1 MLEAV
6 PLIAVTVFFI
16 SIFLYA
22 YANLQLEEIRAN
34 WDERRCEALVMLL
47 ANMVPTDPN
56 VDPSTFAVENFN
68 FCIGKI
74 IDSSLS
80 IMLQPM
86 MTSFSTQID
95 ATKPISN
102 AMNNLK
108 KSAFSL
114 LTPILSIFGG
124 MWGKLKLASFEV
136 FRMYYHVHT
145 AMDRVF
151 GIAAASLF
159 AGMGLFNAIKSAM
172 GFVLQVII
180 AILIV
185 LCILVIFLFFIL
197 WPVIPIILTMIG
209 ILSATVYSANVSGM
223 SGSFCVGPD
232 TLVKVAAYGPN
243 GNMWKKVSEIQPGDV
258 LAEGTVEGVLR
269 VGKPAPGTCVSIENV
284 IISKS
289 HLIFHNGW
297 ISAGEHPDAKPADS
311 PETLY
316 CLNTSSRT
324 WQVKCVDSKILL
336 TLRDWE
342 EIPDDSEQIDFAWDS
357 LVSTMLNGPD
367 KIVPLRSA
375 AGRGLLGPGTFL
387 WTDIIGTNTPITQIK
402 IGDYVRDG
410 IGFTKVVG
418 IYEDTATHV
427 PCAGPNA
434 SIWYYMPIKRIW
446 THASGKWA
454 GKCKSCQ
461 ARGFHLVTESGS
473 FRIGF
478 GKDKMLV
485 RDFTEVGAKRIHE
498 TYPFI
503 KSII

>member
-47 ANMVPTDPN
+47 ANMVPTDPSI
-56 VDPSTFAVENFN
+56 DTSTFASENFQ

-86 MTSFSTQID
+86 MASFSTQID

-114 LTPILSIFGG
+114 LTPLLSIFGG
-124 MWGKLKLASFEV
+124 MWGKLKLASFEI
-136 FRMYYHVHT
+136 FRVYYNIHT

-159 AGMGLFNAIKSAM
+159 AGMGIFNAIKSAM

-185 LCILVIFLFFIL
+185 LCILVIFLFFVM

-223 SGSFCVGPD
+223 SESFCVGPD
-232 TLVKVAAYGPN
+232 TLVKVAKVGSN
-243 GNMWKKVSEIQPGDV
+243 GIWKKISEIRPGDA
-258 LAEGTVEGVLR
+258 LAEGVVEGVLR
-269 VGKPAPGTCVSIENV
+269 VGTPAPGTCVSIENV

-289 HLIFHNGW
+289 HLVFHNGW
-297 ISAGEHPDAKPADS
+297 IS
-311 PETLY
+311 
-316 CLNTSSRT
+316 
-324 WQVKCVDSKILL
+324 
-336 TLRDWE
+336 
-342 EIPDDSEQIDFAWDS
+342 
-357 LVSTMLNGPD
+357 STG
-367 KIVPLRSA
+367 
-375 AGRGLLGPGTFL
+375 GH
-387 WTDIIGTNTPITQIK
+387 GTNNNWRVTTDQNNLGRQNGTTYGTSGAGSPSYAQIC
-402 IGDYVRDG
+402 INDSGYESSECQIAELIVYNTTLSGGDYAAVESYL
-410 IGFTKVVG
+410 T
-418 IYEDTATHV
+418 
-427 PCAGPNA
+427 
-434 SIWYYMPIKRIW
+434 
-446 THASGKWA
+446 GKY
-454 GKCKSCQ
+454 G
-461 ARGFHLVTESGS
+461 V
-473 FRIGF
+473 
-478 GKDKMLV
+478 
-485 RDFTEVGAKRIHE
+485 
-498 TYPFI
+498 
-503 KSII
+503 

>member
-6 PLIAVTVFFI
+6 PLIAVTIFFM

-22 YANLQLEEIRAN
+22 YANLQLEEIREN
-34 WDERRCEALVMLL
+34 WDERRCETLVMLL

-56 VDPSTFAVENFN
+56 IDQSTFAVENFQ

-86 MTSFSTQID
+86 MSSFSVQID

-114 LTPILSIFGG
+114 LAPLLSIFGG
-124 MWGKLKLASFEV
+124 MWTKLKLASFEI
-136 FRMYYHVHT
+136 FRVYYNINM

-172 GFVLQVII
+172 AFVLQVII
-180 AILIV
+180 AILII
-185 LCILVIFLFFIL
+185 LCILVIFLFFVM

-223 SGSFCVGPD
+223 SESFCVGPD
-232 TLVKVAAYGPN
+232 TLVKMGDVSN
-243 GNMWKKVSEIQPGDV
+243 GYWKKVSEVRPGDS
-258 LAEGTVEGVLR
+258 LAEGIVEGVLR
-269 VGKPAPGTCVSIENV
+269 VGKPAHGTCVSIENV

-289 HLIFHNGW
+289 HLVFHEGW
-297 ISAGEHPDAKPADS
+297 ISAGDHPNAKPADS
-311 PETLY
+311 PESLY
-316 CLNTSSRT
+316 CLNTSSRI
-324 WQVKCVDSKILL
+324 WEVKCVDSKTLK
-336 TLRDWE
+336 LRDWE
-342 EIPDDSEQIDFAWDS
+342 EIPESSEQIDFAWES
-357 LVSTMLNGPD
+357 LISTMLNGPD
-367 KIVPLRSA
+367 KVIPLRSS
-375 AGRGLLGPGTFL
+375 AGRGLLGPSTFL
-387 WTDIIGTNTPITQIK
+387 WTDILGTNTPITQIK
-402 IGDYVRDG
+402 IGDYVRDRV
-410 IGFTKVVG
+410 GFTKVIGVYSD
-418 IYEDTATHV
+418 IALV
-427 PCAGPNA
+427 PESGPN
-434 SIWYYMPIKRIW
+434 SSVWYYMPIKGIW
-446 THASGKWA
+446 THARGK
-454 GKCKSCQ
+454 GKTPSQ
-461 ARGFHLVTESGS
+461 PGYHLVTESGS
-473 FRIGF
+473 FKIGF
-478 GKDKMLV
+478 GKEKMLV

>member
-6 PLIAVTVFFI
+6 PLIAVTVFFM

-22 YANLQLEEIRAN
+22 YANLQLEEIRED
-34 WDERRCEALVMLL
+34 WDERRCETLVMLL

-56 VDPSTFAVENFN
+56 IDPSSFAIENFQ

-80 IMLQPM
+80 IMLRPM
-86 MTSFSTQID
+86 MSSFSVQID

-114 LTPILSIFGG
+114 LTPFLSIFGG
-124 MWGKLKLASFEV
+124 MWGKLKNASFEI
-136 FRMYYHVHT
+136 FRVYYHIHT

-185 LCILVIFLFFIL
+185 LCILVIFLFFIM

-209 ILSATVYSANVSGM
+209 ILSATVYAANVSGM

-232 TLVKVAAYGPN
+232 TLVKISHN
-243 GNMWKKVSEIQPGDV
+243 TWKKVSEIRPKDE
-258 LAEGTVEGVLR
+258 LIEGTVEGVLR
-269 VGKPAPGTCVSIENV
+269 VGTPAPGSCVSIENV

-297 ISAGEHPDAKPADS
+297 ISAGDHPDAKPAES
-311 PETLY
+311 PATLY

-324 WQVKCVDSKILL
+324 WEVKCVDSEKSLK
-336 TLRDWE
+336 LRDWE

-357 LVSTMLNGPD
+357 LVSSMLNGPD
-367 KIVPLRSA
+367 KMIPLRGA
-375 AGRGLLGPGTFL
+375 ATGRGLLGPDTFL
-387 WTDIIGTNTPITQIK
+387 WTDILGTNTPITQIK

-410 IGFTKVVG
+410 MGFTKVLG
-418 IYEDTATHV
+418 IYEDTATPV
-427 PCAGPNA
+427 PIAGPN
-434 SIWYYMPIKRIW
+434 SSVWYYMPIKKIW
-446 THASGKWA
+446 THPVS
-454 GKCKSCQ
+454 KCRPCQ
-461 ARGFHLVTESGS
+461 PRGFHLVTESGS
-473 FRIGF
+473 FKIGF
-478 GKDKMLV
+478 GKERMLV

>member
-1 MLEAV
+1 MLEAL

-34 WDERRCEALVMLL
+34 WDARRCETLVMLL
-47 ANMVPTDPN
+47 ANMVPTDPAIE
-56 VDPSTFAVENFN
+56 PSAFAVENFQ
-68 FCIGKI
+68 FCMGKM

-86 MTSFSTQID
+86 MVSFSTQID
-95 ATKPISN
+95 ATKPISK
-102 AMNNLK
+102 AMTTLK

-114 LTPILSIFGG
+114 LTPLLSIFGG
-124 MWGKLKLASFEV
+124 MWTKLKNASFEI
-136 FRMYYHVHT
+136 FRVYYNIHT

-159 AGMGLFNAIKSAM
+159 AGMGVFSAIKNAM

-180 AILIV
+180 AILII
-185 LCILVIFLFFIL
+185 LCILVIFLFFVM

-209 ILSATVYSANVSGM
+209 VLSATVYSANVSGM
-223 SGSFCVGPD
+223 SESFCVGPD
-232 TLVKVAAYGPN
+232 TLVRMKAFGPN
-243 GNMWKKVSEIQPGDV
+243 GHIWKRVSEIQPGDA
-258 LAEGTVEGVLR
+258 LAEGVVEGVLK
-269 VGKPAPGTCVSIENV
+269 VGAPGSGTCVSIKNV

-297 ISAGEHPDAKPADS
+297 ISAGDHPDAKPAES
-311 PETLY
+311 PKLLY
-316 CLNTSSRT
+316 CLNTSTRT
-324 WQVKCVDSKILL
+324 WEVKCIDSESSL

-342 EIPDDSEQIDFAWDS
+342 EIPDDCEQLDFAWEN
-357 LVSTMLNGPD
+357 LVLTMLNGPSTMT
-367 KIVPLRSA
+367 PLRA
-375 AGRGLLGPGTFL
+375 APGRGLLGPSTFL
-387 WTDIIGTNTPITQIK
+387 WTDILGTTTPITQIK

-410 IGFTKVVG
+410 TGFTRVLGVYVD
-418 IYEDTATHV
+418 IESV
-427 PCAGPNA
+427 PESGPNE
-434 SIWYYMPIKRIW
+434 SIWYYMPNKRVW
-446 THASGKWA
+446 GHCKGKGKASVGP
-454 GKCKSCQ
+454 GY
-461 ARGFHLVTESGS
+461 HLVTESGS
-473 FRIGF
+473 FKIGF
-478 GKDKMLV
+478 ANECMLV

>member
-47 ANMVPTDPN
+47 ANMVPTDPS
-56 VDPSTFAVENFN
+56 VDPSTFASENFQ

-86 MTSFSTQID
+86 MASFSTQID

-145 AMDRVF
+145 SMDRVF

-180 AILIV
+180 AILII
-185 LCILVIFLFFIL
+185 LCILVIFLFFIM

-209 ILSATVYSANVSGM
+209 ILSATVYAANVSGM

-232 TLVKVAAYGPN
+232 TLVKVANYGSKAHA
-243 GNMWKKVSEIQPGDV
+243 WKKVSEIRPKDE

-269 VGKPAPGTCVSIENV
+269 VGTPAPGSCVSIENV

-297 ISAGEHPDAKPADS
+297 ISAGEHPDAKPAES
-311 PETLY
+311 PATLY
-316 CLNTSSRT
+316 CLNTSSRI
-324 WQVKCVDSKILL
+324 WEVKCVDSDKSLK
-336 TLRDWE
+336 LRDWE

-357 LVSTMLNGPD
+357 LVSSMLNGAE
-367 KIVPLRSA
+367 KMVPLRASST
-375 AGRGLLGPGTFL
+375 GRGLLGPETFL

-410 IGFTKVVG
+410 IGFTKVLG
-418 IYEDTATHV
+418 IYEDTATPV
-427 PCAGPNA
+427 PYAGPN
-434 SIWYYMPIKRIW
+434 SSVWYYMPIKRIW
-446 THASGKWA
+446 THPIMKR
-454 GKCKSCQ
+454 KPCQ
-461 ARGFHLVTESGS
+461 PRGFHLVTESGS
-473 FRIGF
+473 FNIGF
-478 GKDKMLV
+478 GKEKMLV

>member
-47 ANMVPTDPN
+47 ANMVPTDPSI
-56 VDPSTFAVENFN
+56 DTSTFASENFQ

-86 MTSFSTQID
+86 MASFSTQID

-114 LTPILSIFGG
+114 LTPLLSIFGG
-124 MWGKLKLASFEV
+124 MWGKLKLASFEI
-136 FRMYYHVHT
+136 FRVYYNIHT

-159 AGMGLFNAIKSAM
+159 AGMGIFNAIKSAM

-185 LCILVIFLFFIL
+185 LCILVIFLFFVM
-197 WPVIPIILTMIG
+197 WPVIPIVLTMIG

-223 SGSFCVGPD
+223 SESFCVGPD
-232 TLVKVAAYGPN
+232 TLVKVAKVGSN
-243 GNMWKKVSEIQPGDV
+243 GIWKKISEIRPGDA
-258 LAEGTVEGVLR
+258 LAEGVVEGVLR
-269 VGKPAPGTCVSIENV
+269 VGTPAPGTCVSIENV

-289 HLIFHNGW
+289 HLVFHNGW

-311 PETLY
+311 PMELF

-324 WQVKCVDSKILL
+324 WEVKCVDSQSLI
-336 TLRDWE
+336 LRDWE
-342 EIPDDSEQIDFAWDS
+342 EIPDDCEHIDFAWES

-367 KIVPLRSA
+367 KIIPLRASP
-375 AGRGLLGPGTFL
+375 GRGLLGPSTFL

-410 IGFTKVVG
+410 TGFTKVIG
-418 IYEDTATHV
+418 LYSDTATPV
-427 PCAGPNA
+427 PIAGPN
-434 SIWYYMPIKRIW
+434 SSVWYYMPIKKVW
-446 THASGKWA
+446 TH
-454 GKCKSCQ
+454 CKSKGSNL
-461 ARGFHLVTESGS
+461 RNSGYHLVTESGS
-473 FRIGF
+473 FQIGF
-478 GKDKMLV
+478 ANERMLV

>member
-6 PLIAVTVFFI
+6 PLIAVTVFFM

-22 YANLQLEEIRAN
+22 YANLQLEEIRES
-34 WDERRCEALVMLL
+34 WDERRCETLVMLL

-56 VDPSTFAVENFN
+56 IDPSSFAIENFQ

-86 MTSFSTQID
+86 MSSFSVQID

-114 LTPILSIFGG
+114 LTPFLSIFGG
-124 MWGKLKLASFEV
+124 MWGKLKNASFEI
-136 FRMYYHVHT
+136 FRVYYHIHT

-185 LCILVIFLFFIL
+185 LCILVIFLFFIM

-209 ILSATVYSANVSGM
+209 ILSATVYAANVSGM

-232 TLVKVAAYGPN
+232 TLVKTGHN
-243 GNMWKKVSEIQPGDV
+243 TWKKVSEIRPGDA
-258 LAEGTVEGVLR
+258 LSEGTVEGVLK
-269 VGKPAPGTCVSIENV
+269 VGTPAPGSCVSIENV

-297 ISAGEHPDAKPADS
+297 ISAGEHPNAKPAES
-311 PETLY
+311 PATLY

-324 WQVKCVDSKILL
+324 WEVKCVDSNSLK
-336 TLRDWE
+336 LRDWE
-342 EIPDDSEQIDFAWDS
+342 EIPDNSEQIDFAWES

-367 KIVPLRSA
+367 RMIPLRGAS
-375 AGRGLLGPGTFL
+375 GRGLLGPETFL
-387 WTDIIGTNTPITQIK
+387 WTDILGTNTPITQIK

-410 IGFTKVVG
+410 MGFTKVIG
-418 IYEDTATHV
+418 IYQDTGTPV
-427 PCAGPNA
+427 PIAGPN
-434 SIWYYMPIKRIW
+434 SSVWYYMPIKKIW
-446 THASGKWA
+446 THPVS
-454 GKCKSCQ
+454 KCQ
-461 ARGFHLVTESGS
+461 PRQPRGFHLVTESGS
-473 FRIGF
+473 FKIGF
-478 GKDKMLV
+478 GKERMLV